1 MRDIVVVVCGGVG
14 VTQISDQYQNVPS
27 GVEVSPSGNYLAL
40 CSWGTAERVPGQEQ
54 LQLLQLP
61 SEPPADPAAVSIP
74 IAIMTPGSIFSCSVA
89 DDTFGGAHLIGGGK
103 AVHANQM
110 GNGGALFYSHYNPS
124 HAAKTKT
131 AGSTAHTSTSGG
143 HGHASWTSWS
153 MAQGVRVGSADPAT
167 AMDSPVVDYG
177 LIEEIN
183 NLTTV
188 GWRAGP
194 NTARFGTCCATATS
208 PRSTRTQSR
217 DVTLRFTFVSAAR
230 KISRWIHFIHVSS
243 CIILHEQVI

>member
-1 MRDIVVVVCGGVG
+1 M
-14 VTQISDQYQNVPS
+14 TQISDQYQNVPS

-61 SEPPADPAAVSIP
+61 SEPPADPTAVSIP

-110 GNGGALFYSHYNPS
+110 GNGGALFYSHYNPT

-131 AGSTAHTSTSGG
+131 AGSTAYTSTPGG
-143 HGHASWTSWS
+143 PASQTTWS
-153 MAQGVRVGSADPAT
+153 KAKGVRVESADPAT
-167 AMDSPVVDYG
+167 ANAMDSPVVDYG
-177 LIEEIN
+177 LIQEIN

-194 NTARFGTCCATATS
+194 NTARFGTYSGQRVPA
-208 PRSTRTQSR
+208 P
-217 DVTLRFTFVSAAR
+217 
-230 KISRWIHFIHVSS
+230 
-243 CIILHEQVI
+243 HEHNIEM